1 MNHHSLLLG
10 VALLWSSALS
20 QAGEALTL
28 SPAQIESLGLRFAPP
43 AQAQTASGAAWPGK
57 VTLPPDGHEQLVA
70 PLPGRVTRV
79 HASAGG
85 TVKAEQPLLTIYSPA
100 LVQLVQ
106 DYQRAR
112 ASEDLARQTLAREQR
127 LVKEGIGVER
137 RVREAEI
144 ALRQASAETRGLAA
158 RLGLAGIAP
167 DRLPGNGTA
176 LSEQHC
182 REQCRDASRPP
193 EGGIQG
199 WIPQLTLRAPRDGA
213 LLMLSASP
221 GTWLDEGEAAAELAY
236 TDRRW
241 VEAEVPLEQATKL
254 SPGQSVQVQPGD
266 LAGKALAVGL
276 TADAQRQTV
285 QVRIELP
292 QGSALRPGQRVQVR
306 FAEDGK
312 VWQVPPSAIVRIG
325 GQDRVFVQ
333 RGDGIIPIPV
343 VQRGSAGDAVLVAG
357 ELKAD
362 DRVVHQG
369 AIALKA
375 AWQARDEAK

>member
-57 VTLPPDGHEQLVA
+57 VALPPDGHEQLVA

-167 DRLPGNGTA
+167 DRLPGNGA
-176 LSEQHC
+176 GLAE
-182 REQCRDASRPP
+182 
-193 EGGIQG
+193 
-199 WIPQLTLRAPRDGA
+199 LTLRAPRDGA

-266 LAGKALAVGL
+266 HAGKVLAVGL

-375 AWQARDEAK
+375 AWQAREEAH